1 MLYQSLIACSLIF
14 SLINSLNW
22 VITFHDLTYGTNNY
36 HMTSLY
42 TIIYTCMLK
51 LYIFYHTV
59 SKLNIGKE
67 LNYLKYFPQQSGGTD
82 EK

>member
-1 MLYQSLIACSLIF
+1 MNLSQCQANLMKELQNAISKLDSSLIF
-14 SLINSLNW
+14 SFKNSLNW
-22 VITFHDLTYGTNNY
+22 VITFHEFTCTNNY
-36 HMTSLY
+36 HMYSLY

-67 LNYLKYFPQQSGGTD
+67 II
-82 EK
+82 